1 MNTKPENQTDEP
13 TFDEVAAD
21 EANADEAI
29 AGTVSPEEQG
39 GESTNA
45 AVEPGSMEEQILAL
59 TAKLAEA
66 DKRELLNAADME
78 NFRKRTRQNT
88 QEQLRYAA
96 LPVMNDVLEAADNLQ
111 RAVGSAESDADSG
124 SLLEGV
130 KMVAQQIS
138 SILEKHGCQKIETVG
153 QPFDPNCHEAVQM
166 QASDEFPANTVMME
180 VRTGFKLHDRVI
192 RTAQVFVSTGS
203 A

>member
-13 TFDEVAAD
+13 MLEEATADEVSAETAA
-21 EANADEAI
+21 
-29 AGTVSPEEQG
+29 PEEQG
-39 GESTNA
+39 GEAVA
-45 AVEPGSMEEQILAL
+45 AAAEPGSLEEQILAL
-59 TAKLAEA
+59 TSQLADAK
-66 DKRELLNAADME
+66 KRELLNVADME

-88 QEQLRYAA
+88 QEQLRYAS

-166 QASDEFPANTVMME
+166 
-180 VRTGFKLHDRVI
+180 
-192 RTAQVFVSTGS
+192 
-203 A
+203 

>member
-1 MNTKPENQTDEP
+1 MNTQPENPTDEP
-13 TFDEVAAD
+13 TFEEVSVDA
-21 EANADEAI
+21 E
-29 AGTVSPEEQG
+29 TVSLETPL
-39 GESTNA
+39 ESDTPTGDA
-45 AVEPGSMEEQILAL
+45 AVEPDSMEEQILAL

-88 QEQLRYAA
+88 QEQLRYAS

-111 RAVGSAESDADSG
+111 RAVDAADADTDSG
-124 SLLEGV
+124 GLLEGV

-138 SILEKHGCQKIETVG
+138 SILEKHGCQKIETIG

-166 QASDEFPANTVMME
+166 QASDEFPANTVMLE

-192 RTAQVFVSTGS
+192 RTAQVFVSTGP

>member
-1 MNTKPENQTDEP
+1 MNTKSENQTDEHMLEEA
-13 TFDEVAAD
+13 TADEVSAETAA
-21 EANADEAI
+21 
-29 AGTVSPEEQG
+29 PEEQG
-39 GESTNA
+39 GEAVA
-45 AVEPGSMEEQILAL
+45 AAAEPGSLEEQILAL
-59 TAKLAEA
+59 TSQLADAK
-66 DKRELLNAADME
+66 KRELLNVADME

-88 QEQLRYAA
+88 QEQLRYAS

-166 QASDEFPANTVMME
+166 QASDEFPANTVMLE

-192 RTAQVFVSTGS
+192 RTAQVFVSTGP

>member
-1 MNTKPENQTDEP
+1 MNTQPENPTDEP
-13 TFDEVAAD
+13 TFEEVSVDA
-21 EANADEAI
+21 E
-29 AGTVSPEEQG
+29 TVSLETPL
-39 GESTNA
+39 ESDTPTGDA

-88 QEQLRYAA
+88 QEQLRYAS

-111 RAVGSAESDADSG
+111 RAVDAADADTDSG
-124 SLLEGV
+124 GLLEGV

-138 SILEKHGCQKIETVG
+138 SILEKHGCQKIETIG

-166 QASDEFPANTVMME
+166 QASDEFPANTVMLE

-192 RTAQVFVSTGS
+192 RTAQVFVSTGP

>member
-1 MNTKPENQTDEP
+1 MNTQPENQTDDPQFEEVAAE
-13 TFDEVAAD
+13 EVAAD
-21 EANADEAI
+21 EQGIEEVTASVMPESNEDQI
-29 AGTVSPEEQG
+29 A
-39 GESTNA
+39 
-45 AVEPGSMEEQILAL
+45 AL

-66 DKRELLNAADME
+66 EKRELLNAADME

-88 QEQLRYAA
+88 QEQLRYAS
-96 LPVMNDVLEAADNLQ
+96 LPIMNDVLEAADNLQ
-111 RAVGSAESDADSG
+111 RAVDSADSDANSNADAG

-138 SILEKHGCQKIETVG
+138 SIMEKHGCQKIATVG

-192 RTAQVFVSTGS
+192 RTAQVFVSTGP

>member
-1 MNTKPENQTDEP
+1 MTTKPENQTDEP
-13 TFDEVAAD
+13 MLEEATADEVSAETAA
-21 EANADEAI
+21 
-29 AGTVSPEEQG
+29 PEEQG
-39 GESTNA
+39 GEAVA
-45 AVEPGSMEEQILAL
+45 AAAEPGSLEEQILAL
-59 TAKLAEA
+59 TSQLADAK
-66 DKRELLNAADME
+66 KRELLNVADME

-88 QEQLRYAA
+88 QEQLRYAS

-166 QASDEFPANTVMME
+166 QASDEFPANTVMLE

-192 RTAQVFVSTGS
+192 RTAQVFVSTGP